1 MKEDNFSV
9 QISKSDGDI
18 LKVDFSGQLT
28 INYIQ
33 KIKEAV
39 SEKVDFSQDISVNV
53 DNPDNLDITFLQLL
67 QSLKTTVEFNKKQLS
82 VSSTLPGEL
91 KSLVS
96 NAGFSDLL
104 NSNPVNN

>member
-9 QISKSDGDI
+9 QVKKSDGI
-18 LKVDFSGQLT
+18 LYVDFSGQLT

-39 SEKVDFSQDISVNV
+39 SEQVDFSQDISVNV

-67 QSLKTTVEFNKKQLS
+67 QSLKTTAELNKKQLS
-82 VSSTLPGEL
+82 ISSTLPSEL
-91 KSLVS
+91 ESLVS

>member
-9 QISKSDGDI
+9 QVKKSDGI
-18 LKVDFSGQLT
+18 LTVDFSGQLT

-33 KIKEAV
+33 KIKEVV
-39 SEKVDFSQDISVNV
+39 SEKIDFAQDISVSI

-67 QSLKTTVEFNKKQLS
+67 QSLKTTAELNKKELS
-82 VSSTLPGEL
+82 VSSTLPNEL
-91 KSLVS
+91 ESLVS

>member
-9 QISKSDGDI
+9 QVKKSDGI
-18 LKVDFSGQLT
+18 LYVDFSGQLT

-33 KIKEAV
+33 KIKESV
-39 SEKVDFSQDISVNV
+39 SEQVDFSQDITVNV

-67 QSLKTTVEFNKKQLS
+67 QSLKTTAELNKKQLS
-82 VSSTLPGEL
+82 ISSTLPSEL
-91 KSLVS
+91 ESLVS

-104 NSNPVNN
+104 NSNPVNK

>member
-1 MKEDNFSV
+1 MKEDSFSI
-9 QISKSDGDI
+9 QIKKSDGT
-18 LKVDFSGQLT
+18 LTMDFKGQLT

-33 KIKEAV
+33 KIKEV
-39 SEKVDFSQDISVNV
+39 VNEKVDFSQDISVNV

-67 QSLKTTVEFNKKQLS
+67 QSMKTTAELNKKQLS
-82 VSSTLPGEL
+82 VSSTLPSEL
-91 KSLVS
+91 DSLVS

>member
-1 MKEDNFSV
+1 MKDENFTIHV
-9 QISKSDGDI
+9 KKADGVLSI
-18 LKVDFSGQLT
+18 EFSGQLT

-39 SEKVDFSQDISVNV
+39 NEKIDFSQDISIGIE
-53 DNPDNLDITFLQLL
+53 NPDNLDITFLQLL
-67 QSLKTTVEFNKKQLS
+67 QSLKTTAELNKKQFT
-82 VSSTLPGEL
+82 VNAKLPSEL
-91 KSLVS
+91 ESLVS

>member
-1 MKEDNFSV
+1 MKDENF
-9 QISKSDGDI
+9 
-18 LKVDFSGQLT
+18 LVDVKKTGESLELVFSGQLT

-33 KIKEAV
+33 KIKETV
-39 SEKVDFSQDISVNV
+39 GEQTDFSNDLVVRV

-67 QSLKTTVEFNKKQLS
+67 QSLKTTAELNKRQFTVTADLPNELE
-82 VSSTLPGEL
+82 TL
-91 KSLVS
+91 VA